1 MKVLVIGSGGREHAI
16 IWKLSQSRVVDRIY
30 CAPGNAGISEIAE
43 CIEVESKNL
52 SAFVDFVKYEWIDLT
67 VVGPEEPLAKGIVD
81 LFLKEGRKIIG
92 PTKTGAQ
99 IEGSKVFAKEFMKRY
114 KIPTAKYQVFN
125 SYKHA
130 EEYIRLKG
138 APIVIKADGL
148 AAGKGVFI
156 AKTHDEAMDALK
168 LIMKEKLFGP
178 AGDRVVIEEY
188 LQGQEVSYLVFTDG
202 KTIVPM
208 VTSKEP

>member
-1 MKVLVIGSGGREHAI
+1 MLKNTYDLKVL
-16 IWKLSQSRVVDRIY
+16 L
-30 CAPGNAGISEIAE
+30 
-43 CIEVESKNL
+43 
-52 SAFVDFVKYEWIDLT
+52 
-67 VVGPEEPLAKGIVD
+67 
-81 LFLKEGRKIIG
+81 
-92 PTKTGAQ
+92 
-99 IEGSKVFAKEFMKRY
+99 
-114 KIPTAKYQVFN
+114 
-125 SYKHA
+125 
-130 EEYIRLKG
+130 
-138 APIVIKADGL
+138 IVIKADGL